1 MSKGVNRVF
10 LLGNVG
16 KQPELRTTGGGMLIA
31 TFSLATADRKK
42 DDRGNWRDSTE
53 WHSCIAFGRT
63 AEIVR
68 DYAPKGAKLHIEGR
82 LQTQSWDDKNS
93 GEKKY
98 RTQIIVNDLT
108 LLGSPQGQRHVP
120 DASGNSDEPIM
131 SDRLSGDYPDP
142 RQPDTSDVPF

>member
-1 MSKGVNRVF
+1 MAKGINKVF

-16 KQPELRTTGGGMLIA
+16 KTPELRTTGGGMVIA

-42 DDRGNWRDSTE
+42 DSAGNWQDSTE

-68 DYAPKGAKLHIEGR
+68 DYAPKGAKLHIEGK
-82 LQTQSWDDKNS
+82 LQTQSWDDKNT

-108 LLGSPQGQRHVP
+108 LLGAPTGSRAVS
-120 DASGNSDEPIM
+120 DATGHADDDRVIMNTEYAATPIT
-131 SDRLSGDYPDP
+131 DADI
-142 RQPDTSDVPF
+142 PF